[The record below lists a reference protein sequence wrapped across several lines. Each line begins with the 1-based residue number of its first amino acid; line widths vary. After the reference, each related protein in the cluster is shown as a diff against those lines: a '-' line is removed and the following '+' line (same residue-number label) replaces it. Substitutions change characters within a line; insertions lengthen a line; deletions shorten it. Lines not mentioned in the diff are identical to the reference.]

1 MKQTDFI
8 KNFDRAVSHGRPL
21 KQIEDEA
28 RAYYYAS
35 SRPQQTLQSHK
46 MAKLRKEWEAAGG
59 LETGYNF
66 GDVLA

>member
-1 MKQTDFI
+1 MKQADFI
-8 KNFDRAVSHGRPL
+8 ENFDRTVNHGRPL

-28 RAYYYAS
+28 RTYYYSS
-35 SRPQQTLQSHK
+35 SRPQQTLQSQK
-46 MAKLRKEWEAAGG
+46 MTKLRKECEAAGG